1 MKKYLTLGFLAFF
14 GFTNFVFADDHES
27 SETEVF
33 NLQVQLC
40 TLTENTSMK
49 QYDEMIDDYVK
60 WSKKHDVELYFAR
73 QTPLYPHN
81 SWFDSGY
88 DFMELLYSTHAV
100 SGRGWDKGLG
110 TSDGQKLNERW
121 QKMAECRVK
130 QAASLTHYINQE
142 EINKESDRI
151 VAWNWCSL
159 NDGVTWEDIL
169 AEHDRT
175 AKVLEEDSLGIIG
188 WATIYP
194 RIGADDAPGDFA
206 HIVVYPDVE
215 AAQIYQ
221 QAQSDGGWKDYRDYQ
236 KDFATCRGD
245 AFMIE
250 QVINNP
256 NN

>member
-40 TLTENTSMK
+40 TLTENTSIK

-100 SGRGWDKGLG
+100 SGRGWDKWLG

-130 QAASLTHYINQE
+130 QAAS
-142 EINKESDRI
+142 
-151 VAWNWCSL
+151 
-159 NDGVTWEDIL
+159 
-169 AEHDRT
+169 
-175 AKVLEEDSLGIIG
+175 
-188 WATIYP
+188 
-194 RIGADDAPGDFA
+194 
-206 HIVVYPDVE
+206 
-215 AAQIYQ
+215 
-221 QAQSDGGWKDYRDYQ
+221 
-236 KDFATCRGD
+236 
-245 AFMIE
+245 
-250 QVINNP
+250 
-256 NN
+256 